1 MILVCAWSI
10 SGLTKSMNIGQFL
23 TGVVQDS
30 IPAALI
36 PAILFLIG
44 VVVSFATGSSW
55 GVWALGMPIAL
66 PMANAMGIPLTLAI
80 GAVVSGGLFGDHCS
94 PISDTTIQSSTS
106 ACCDH
111 LQHVKTQL
119 PYALT
124 VGISSLIG
132 FLFAGLVAPVLAL
145 PVTLVCII
153 AALLVMKN
161 ISRKTGRCG
170 CLSDLP
176 YLPSKRKPPTGRF
189 PFCSPAAKGPSN
201 VRLALCTSEP
211 LLFGKMQ
218 TILRAKS

>member
-1 MILVCAWSI
+1 MLLVCAWSI
-10 SGLTKSMNIGQFL
+10 SGLTQSMNIGQFL

-161 ISRKTGRCG
+161 ISRKR
-170 CLSDLP
+170 
-176 YLPSKRKPPTGRF
+176 
-189 PFCSPAAKGPSN
+189 AA
-201 VRLALCTSEP
+201 VA
-211 LLFGKMQ
+211 
-218 TILRAKS
+218 A